1 MYIYLI
7 IKRWL
12 LYIDIIIFAIIAGV
26 LAANLYKLL
35 GKKTHI
41 EGKDKTK
48 EKIKLSSQTTEHFD
62 KNLDDYDQ
70 DISSI
75 DKDFSEESFLDGARK
90 AFRIIVSAY
99 KENNL
104 NTAESL
110 LSPEVFSAFQEQA
123 DMYNHKLESF
133 QITQLKAAILNIE
146 VVKKIAKIKVLF
158 ESTQRSMIEKKQE
171 TYSLKDVWTFEKIL
185 GNNNPNWVLAE
196 VTTEWFF

>member
-1 MYIYLI
+1 MARLPGFSPSLLSAWLI
-7 IKRWL
+7 VCTAAEEYKSHNIAWL
-12 LYIDIIIFAIIAGV
+12 SFPAETT
-26 LAANLYKLL
+26 NP
-35 GKKTHI
+35 
-41 EGKDKTK
+41 
-48 EKIKLSSQTTEHFD
+48 SSYF
-62 KNLDDYDQ
+62 DQ

-146 VVKKIAKIKVLF
+146 VVKKIAKI
-158 ESTQRSMIEKKQE
+158 Q
-171 TYSLKDVWTFEKIL
+171 
-185 GNNNPNWVLAE
+185 
-196 VTTEWFF
+196 